1 MALPVDS
8 FEASVAALDLLFEKH
23 ELSNNSLHY
32 WKVLPS
38 YILLSIDF
46 YFSLEN
52 TFSQNINYFAEGR
65 IWLFIK
71 LLTKPWLPLKKIL
84 QQRVNFIL
92 ATKTTSVGGGGGKR
106 DWSLAVPFYR
116 QGSLWRSEN
125 ISCIKKKKV
134 NTLFLHGWGARTNM
148 YQPCPQT
155 TKHIH

>member
-23 ELSNNSLHY
+23 ELLNNSLHY

-71 LLTKPWLPLKKIL
+71 LLNKSLFSIIFNSLKRYDL
-84 QQRVNFIL
+84 LSGN
-92 ATKTTSVGGGGGKR
+92 
-106 DWSLAVPFYR
+106 
-116 QGSLWRSEN
+116 
-125 ISCIKKKKV
+125 
-134 NTLFLHGWGARTNM
+134 
-148 YQPCPQT
+148 
-155 TKHIH
+155 